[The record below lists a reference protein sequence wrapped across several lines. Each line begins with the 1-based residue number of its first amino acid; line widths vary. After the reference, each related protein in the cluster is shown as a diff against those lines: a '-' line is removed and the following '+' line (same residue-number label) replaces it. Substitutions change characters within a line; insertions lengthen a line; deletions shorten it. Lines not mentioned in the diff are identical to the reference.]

1 MDNIIQAGI
10 RVLGPVVI
18 HFFAINIVQM
28 MGLHV
33 DAAFRVTITAILV
46 LPIYLHMMKKDGY
59 EQQRERGFTLGDGV
73 FVVILALVAN
83 AALTGIISI
92 VTAVFE
98 LYGNGEIMTSTA
110 QDSLFQSSL
119 WIQLLGVGVIAPI
132 MEEVLFRG
140 LVYNRLKDYNK
151 GWLSIILAAGMFA
164 VYHGNIRQAVAAF
177 PMAVIMIVLY
187 DRWNCI
193 LVPILFHMTVNLSS
207 ILVTVALAV

>member
-1 MDNIIQAGI
+1 MGNIIQAGT
-10 RVLGPVVI
+10 RVLGPVMI

-46 LPIYLHMMKKDGY
+46 LPVYLWMMKKDEY
-59 EQQRERGFTLGDGV
+59 ERRRESRFTFGDGI

-83 AALTGIISI
+83 AVLTGAISML
-92 VTAVFE
+92 TAILE
-98 LYGNGEIMTSTA
+98 LYGNGEAMTSTA

-119 WIQLLGVGVIAPI
+119 WMQLLGVGIIAPI

-164 VYHGNIRQAVAAF
+164 VYHGNIRQAAAAF
-177 PMAVIMIVLY
+177 PMAVLMIVLY
-187 DRWNCI
+187 DRWDSI
-193 LVPILFHMTVNLSS
+193 LAPILFHITVNLSS
-207 ILVTVALAV
+207 ILVTAALAL

>member
-1 MDNIIQAGI
+1 MDNIIQAGA

-46 LPIYLHMMKKDGY
+46 LPIYWHMMKKDGY
-59 EQQRERGFTLGDGV
+59 EQQRESSFTFGDGV

-83 AALTGIISI
+83 AVLTVVISMI
-92 VTAVFE
+92 TVIFE
-98 LYGNGEIMTSTA
+98 AYGNVEVMTSTA
-110 QDSLFQSSL
+110 QDSLFHSGL
-119 WIQLLGVGVIAPI
+119 LIQVLGVGVIVPV

-177 PMAVIMIVLY
+177 PVAVIMIVLY
-187 DRWNCI
+187 DRWDS
-193 LVPILFHMTVNLSS
+193 LLAPILFHMTVNLSS
-207 ILVTVALAV
+207 ILVTVALTL